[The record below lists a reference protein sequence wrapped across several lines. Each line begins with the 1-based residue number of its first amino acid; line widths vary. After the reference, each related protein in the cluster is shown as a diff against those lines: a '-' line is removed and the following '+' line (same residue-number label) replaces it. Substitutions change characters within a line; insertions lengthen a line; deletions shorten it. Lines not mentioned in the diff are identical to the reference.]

1 MAPFLLVGM
10 TNEFNKEILMRAKAL
25 VFSTLLALGLVN
37 TGAYAMDVDA
47 TFNELDKNSNGLLS
61 EAEAKMDAVL
71 QENFA
76 QIDTDQNGQLS
87 LNEFRKFIQ

>member
-1 MAPFLLVGM
+1 MGVI
-10 TNEFNKEILMRAKAL
+10 NKFNREIHMNINTL

-47 TFNELDKNSNGLLS
+47 TFNELDKDSNGLLS

-71 QENFA
+71 KENFE

>member
-1 MAPFLLVGM
+1 MGVI
-10 TNEFNKEILMRAKAL
+10 NKFNREIHMNINTL

-47 TFNELDKNSNGLLS
+47 TFNELDKDSNGLLS

-71 QENFA
+71 KENFA